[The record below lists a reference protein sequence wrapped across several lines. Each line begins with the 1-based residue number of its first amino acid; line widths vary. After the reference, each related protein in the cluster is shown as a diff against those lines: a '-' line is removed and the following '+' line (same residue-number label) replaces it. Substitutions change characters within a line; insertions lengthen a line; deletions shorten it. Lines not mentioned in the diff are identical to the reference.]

1 MTDPRPREG
10 NELRIGVIGLPG
22 RWSTDH
28 LAKVVADRVGTCSTI
43 DLGAVSLDLAAG
55 TCLYEGEDLCGY
67 DALLVKKL
75 DESYS
80 PQNLDRIEVL
90 HYLQARG
97 VRVFSRPER
106 IGRLINRLS
115 CTVEM
120 GAAGVPMP
128 ETFVTEDPE
137 EATHAILTYGG
148 AVLKPLYSTKA
159 RGMRLV
165 ESSDPGEVRSVVDEF
180 QAEGNRTVYIQKRV
194 PMPDR
199 DLGVVFIGETYLAT
213 YARVKGEG
221 AWNTTTQAGGSYACE
236 VIDEATIE
244 MARQARDLFEL
255 DFTVVDVVQSE
266 VGTFVFE
273 VSAFGGFRGVHE
285 GCGVDAAGA
294 YVDHVQAQLAL
305 QGAESR

>member
-1 MTDPRPREG
+1 MTDARGQSGRTP
-10 NELRIGVIGLPG
+10 RIGVIGLPG

-28 LAKVVADRVGTCSTI
+28 LAEVVADRVGACTTI
-43 DLGAVSLDLAAG
+43 DLGAVELDLARG
-55 TCLYEGEDLCGY
+55 RCRHGVDDLVEF
-67 DALLVKKL
+67 DALLIKKL

-97 VRVFSRPER
+97 VRMFSKPER

-120 GAAGVPMP
+120 GAAGIPMP
-128 ETFVTEDPE
+128 DTFVTEDPAK
-137 EATHAILTYGG
+137 ATEAILEYGG
-148 AVLKPLYSTKA
+148 AVLKPLFSTKA
-159 RGMRLV
+159 RGMRLL
-165 ESSDPGEVRSVVDEF
+165 EDTDPVAVRRVVDEF
-180 QAEGNRTVYIQKRV
+180 QAEGNRTVYIQRRV

-199 DLGVVFIGETYLAT
+199 DLGVVFIGDQYLTT

-221 AWNTTTQAGGSYACE
+221 AWNTTTNAGGSYACE
-236 VIDEATIE
+236 VIDEATIA
-244 MARQARDLFEL
+244 MARRARDLFDL

-266 VGTFVFE
+266 IGTFVFE
-273 VSAFGGFRGVHE
+273 VSAFGGFRGIHE

-294 YVDHVQAQLAL
+294 YVDYVLAQLEL
-305 QGAESR
+305 QGIENR

>member
-1 MTDPRPREG
+1 MTEATNSAP
-10 NELRIGVIGLPG
+10 RIGVVGLPG

-28 LAKVVADRVGTCSTI
+28 LAEVVRDRVGACSTI
-43 DLGAVSLDLAAG
+43 DLGKVELDLAGGRCLHAG
-55 TCLYEGEDLCGY
+55 DDLVAY

-75 DESYS
+75 DGSYS
-80 PQNLDRIEVL
+80 PQNLDRIELL

-120 GAAGVPMP
+120 GAAGIPMP
-128 ETFVTEDPE
+128 DTFVTEDPE
-137 EATHAILTYGG
+137 RATRAILDYGA

-165 ESSDPGEVRSVVDEF
+165 EEDDPAAVRRVVDEF
-180 QAEGNRTVYIQKRV
+180 QAEEDRTVYIQRRV

-199 DLGVVFIGETYLAT
+199 DLGVVFVGEEYLTT

-236 VIDEATIE
+236 VVDDETIA
-244 MARQARDLFEL
+244 MARRARDLFDL

-266 VGTFVFE
+266 AGTFVFE
-273 VSAFGGFRGVHE
+273 VSAFGGFRGIHE
-285 GCGVDAAGA
+285 GCGIDAAGA
-294 YVDHVQAQLAL
+294 YVDHVLAQLRP
-305 QGAESR
+305 QGTATR